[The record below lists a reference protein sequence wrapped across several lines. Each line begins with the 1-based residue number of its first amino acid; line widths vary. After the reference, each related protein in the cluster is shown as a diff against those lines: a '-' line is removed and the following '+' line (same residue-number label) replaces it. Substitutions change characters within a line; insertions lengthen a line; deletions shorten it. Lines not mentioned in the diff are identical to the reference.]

1 MASRTWKL
9 GDTWV
14 KVAWEELGEETRYRD
29 IIEAN
34 PGYNPKKE
42 PAPGTRIEIPDPK
55 GAGTQTADTDY
66 YPWASKEAALERL
79 LEYTTLAIYLREQV
93 NGRIRN

>member
-42 PAPGTRIEIPDPK
+42 PAPGTRIEI
-55 GAGTQTADTDY
+55 
-66 YPWASKEAALERL
+66 L